1 MQKKQTGG
9 FARML
14 RRQPKPLWL
23 VIVCHILALGIALLV
38 YATFH
43 HVIVR
48 EEVAEGLKSSRSGA
62 VEAMAQETPVPEV
75 QAEIVSEATVE
86 PEITPEP
93 APTDAPGSFR
103 IKFADK
109 FTTGAVEATDTTY
122 RSANVNL
129 TVSTTRYMESD
140 CHVADIYVADIGYLV
155 TAMAE
160 DKYGRGFREWPA
172 EFAQRYNALITLS
185 GDYYGGRSDGVVIRN
200 GTLYRDQFV
209 SSDVCVLNWDG
220 TMETLEAYEFDVD
233 RAMENG
239 AYQAWNFGPL
249 LLDKQG
255 QPMTEF
261 NSDVLKANPRAA
273 IGYYEPGHY
282 CLVMVDGRSSR
293 SEGLT
298 MTDLS
303 NFMYSLG
310 CKAAYNL
317 DGGQTAAMVKANEIY
332 GAPYKG
338 GRDVSDVIMILDYMI
353 GQ

>member
-23 VIVCHILALGIALLV
+23 VIVCHILALGVALLV

-75 QAEIVSEATVE
+75 QSEIMPETSVE

-140 CHVADIYVADIGYLV
+140 CHVADVYVADIGYLV
-155 TAMAE
+155 TAMAN

-220 TMETLEAYEFDVD
+220 TMETLEAYEFDAD

-261 NSDVLKANPRAA
+261 NSDVLKSNPRAA